1 MMNKEQLTRLKD
13 RLLAVR
19 ETLVRDVDHIQK
31 HSNDEYESEVPDIND
46 EASRTYS
53 RNVMLSRGEAERH
66 QLKLIDEALSALEA
80 GDYGVCV
87 DCESEIPFERL
98 LSVPYVERCV
108 NCMTKFEDKQR
119 GQ

>member
-1 MMNKEQLTRLKD
+1 MDKEQLARLKE
-13 RLLAVR
+13 RLLNVR

-66 QLKLIDEALSALEA
+66 QLKLIDEAISAIES

>member
-1 MMNKEQLTRLKD
+1 MNKEQLTRLKD
-13 RLLAVR
+13 RLLNVR
-19 ETLVRDVDHIQK
+19 EALVRDVDYIQK

-53 RNVMLSRGEAERH
+53 RNLMLSRGEAERH
-66 QLKLIDEALSALEA
+66 QLKLIDEALSAIDS
-80 GDYGVCV
+80 GDYDGVCV
-87 DCESEIPFERL
+87 DCELEIPFERL

-108 NCMTKFEDKQR
+108 NCMTKFEEKQR